1 MTACPDAGGF
11 VPPQRRVLNH
21 EVEPCLHKDPRTT
34 RFTLLIQEH
43 QPRKDTMNE
52 HSKKQVVQKGSV
64 TYFTKNFERTLLFI
78 MTLIMLGWG
87 LWEKVITYL
96 AK

>member
-1 MTACPDAGGF
+1 
-11 VPPQRRVLNH
+11 
-21 EVEPCLHKDPRTT
+21 
-34 RFTLLIQEH
+34 
-43 QPRKDTMNE
+43 MNE

-64 TYFTKNFERTLLFI
+64 TYFTKNFERTLFFI

-87 LWEKVITYL
+87 LGEKFIAYL

>member
-1 MTACPDAGGF
+1 
-11 VPPQRRVLNH
+11 
-21 EVEPCLHKDPRTT
+21 
-34 RFTLLIQEH
+34 
-43 QPRKDTMNE
+43 MNE
-52 HSKKQVVQKGSV
+52 HSEKQIIQKGSV